1 MEINRVVSDKI
12 IFPVQRR
19 RFFFLLRIPLIFYAY
34 ALKINIHPFMEF
46 SRARPIADRL
56 IAYRSSRFNSRIKAK
71 TERDNLLFKGGIES

>member
-19 RFFFLLRIPLIFYAY
+19 RFFFTSDTIDIYAY

-46 SRARPIADRL
+46 SRARQIADRL